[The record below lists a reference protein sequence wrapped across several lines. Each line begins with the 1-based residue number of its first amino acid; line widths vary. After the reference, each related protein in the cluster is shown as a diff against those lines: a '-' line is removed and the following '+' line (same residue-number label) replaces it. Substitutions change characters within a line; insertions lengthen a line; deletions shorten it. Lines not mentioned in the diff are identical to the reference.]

1 MDDLLQEMIRPAG
14 PTARDRA
21 RRRRLVVSAATVGL
35 AVIGVTTL
43 TTSALFTDNDSAT
56 GSAFTTGSVD
66 ISNTPATT
74 VLESLNLAPG
84 DKVFGPLTV
93 TNSGSLAFRYAVGYA
108 FTNTDTIAGA
118 VVGTTGTSL
127 LSSQLSLTI
136 QEVASAAGC
145 PAGGPAGGAPL
156 ATVAVGAAVLAD
168 TDIIGTRGT
177 GGGNGELELAAGGAT
192 DVLCVG
198 VEMSNAAGNEYQLT
212 SANLTLFLNAE
223 QTANN

>member
-14 PTARDRA
+14 PTAYDRA

-43 TTSALFTDNDSAT
+43 TTSALFTDNDSAS

-66 ISNTPATT
+66 ISKTPATT
-74 VLESLNLAPG
+74 VLQSLNLAPG

-93 TNSGSLAFRYAVGYA
+93 MNSGSLAFRYAVGYA
-108 FTNTDTIAGA
+108 FTNTDTIPGA
-118 VVGTTGTSL
+118 EVGKAGTSL
-127 LSSQLSLTI
+127 LSNQLSLTI
-136 QEVASAAGC
+136 HEVASAADC
-145 PAGGPAGGAPL
+145 PAGGPTGAPL
-156 ATVAVGAAVLAD
+156 ASVAVGAAVLQD
-168 TDIIGTRGT
+168 TDIVGTRGT
-177 GGGNGELELAAGGAT
+177 GGGNGELELTAGGAT

-198 VEMSNAAGNEYQLT
+198 VAMSKDAGNEYQLT
-212 SANLTLFLNAE
+212 SADLTLFLNAE